1 MSDAGLAHG
10 GAVVPEEGY
19 EESFGV
25 ATGVPESVPRGDA
38 PNPIELLPTLDPN
51 EGRGGL
57 LYGADVAAPL
67 RDSARRRAL
76 ALADV
81 IALVCAYFVL
91 WILAPPPNSL
101 QDDVLLLA
109 VLPIWVGLNKAL
121 RLYDRDAN
129 VIHKSTLNE
138 FPAIVQSISTGSALV
153 FLFGPLLPQVTVHRT
168 QIIVFWISAIVLTTA
183 ARWMART
190 AVRLRTS
197 PERLLIVGSGEVS
210 GMIARKVAAHG
221 EYGARIVGYVDAP
234 TDGGRALLPIGFG
247 VECVGDVEDFEVIC
261 RRHDVERVV
270 IAFSTLDHS
279 RLLGLISASKR
290 LHLKISVVPRLFEV
304 IGHGVEIDQVEGMT
318 LLGLRGLTRTKS
330 TLALKRSMDLVG
342 ATAIILLTAPLLAAI
357 AIAIKLTSPGPVLF
371 AQRRVGRANR
381 DFKIYKFR
389 TMVQGADALKPALAH
404 LNEMDD
410 GPMFKIS
417 DDPRITPVGGLLRRA
432 SLDELPQ
439 LWNVLRGEMS
449 LVGPRPLIPPESDQ
463 VIGWHRARLDL
474 TPGLTGPWQ
483 VMGRNAIPFQ
493 EMVKLDYLY
502 VAEWS
507 LWNDVKLLVRT
518 LPVVVGRNGH

>member
-1 MSDAGLAHG
+1 MSDASLVQG
-10 GAVVPEEGY
+10 GVVPEESYG
-19 EESFGV
+19 EAFGDEAIV
-25 ATGVPESVPRGDA
+25 SRPKPRIPA
-38 PNPIELLPTLDPN
+38 PPPVDLLPTLDPD
-51 EGRGGL
+51 EGRSGL
-57 LYGADVAAPL
+57 LYGADVEAPR
-67 RDSARRRAL
+67 RDSIRRRAL
-76 ALADV
+76 ALADAT
-81 IALVCAYFVL
+81 ALVLAYFVL
-91 WILAPPPNSL
+91 WIVAPPPNPL
-101 QDDVLLLA
+101 QEDLLLIGVIPLWIA
-109 VLPIWVGLNKAL
+109 LNKAL

-129 VIHKSTLNE
+129 LVHKSTLNE
-138 FPAIVQSISTGSALV
+138 FPGIVQSISTGSALV
-153 FLFGPLLPQVTVHRT
+153 FLFGPLLPNVTVHRT
-168 QIIVFWISAIVLTTA
+168 QIIVFWVAAIALTTA
-183 ARWMART
+183 GRWVART

-197 PERLLIVGSGEVS
+197 PERILIVGSGAVS
-210 GMIARKVAAHG
+210 EMIARKVTAHA
-221 EYGARIVGYVDAP
+221 EYGAYIVGYVDAP
-234 TDGGRALLPIGFG
+234 ANGAGPHLPIGLG
-247 VECVGDVEDFEVIC
+247 VECVGDVENFEDVC
-261 RRHDVERVV
+261 RVHDVERVV
-270 IAFSTLDHS
+270 IAFAALDHAK
-279 RLLGLISASKR
+279 LLGLISASKR

-330 TLALKRSMDLVG
+330 TLALKRSMDIVG
-342 ATAIILLTAPLLAAI
+342 AAAMLFLAAPLLAAI
-357 AIAIKLTSPGPVLF
+357 AIAIKLTSPGHVLF
-371 AQRRVGRANR
+371 AQRRVGRGNR

-389 TMVQGADALKPALAH
+389 TMVQGADALKPGLAH

-417 DDPRITPVGGLLRRA
+417 DDPRITPVGRLLRRA

-449 LVGPRPLIPPESDQ
+449 LVGPRPLIPSESDQ

-518 LPVVVGRNGH
+518 LPVVFGRGGH